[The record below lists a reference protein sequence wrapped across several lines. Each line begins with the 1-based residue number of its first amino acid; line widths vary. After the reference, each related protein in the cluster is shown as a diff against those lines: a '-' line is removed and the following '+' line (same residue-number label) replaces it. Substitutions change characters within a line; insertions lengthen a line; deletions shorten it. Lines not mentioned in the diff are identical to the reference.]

1 VNMTLVPEIAAEAK
15 ALVAL
20 AFRNGPIEDLHAGS
34 VCPTCFSRPE
44 FSHISLEDIQT
55 VMKNSVDALYRLL
68 WQREYD
74 PEKYQRN
81 LAFGLRYARDW
92 DDPEL
97 RGPVPEGIIPK

>member
-20 AFRNGPIEDLHAGS
+20 AFRNGPIEDLHAGKL
-34 VCPTCFSRPE
+34 CPTCCDRPE
-44 FSHISLEDIQT
+44 FSHISDDEIKT
-55 VMKNSVDALYRLL
+55 VMKAAVDALYRLL
-68 WQREYD
+68 WQRECD

-97 RGPVPEGIIPK
+97 RGPVPEGIHPK